1 MNPRQPQTAEPGSRI
16 MRVTAILGAAVIVL
30 CAIPPALAGGA
41 AGALDRFDSGFSIA
55 YGRYLPAG
63 GYNAVHFAEMNTR
76 STIGRLYF
84 GSALRF
90 AYGHVDGGAA
100 FDYLRAYSI
109 AQRIGWILKPRPML
123 RIIPFARGALDL
135 DSAGGLNGVQAL
147 GLTFGSDLNDIKAG
161 YEAGGGLEIQWAI
174 GSRLVLAPFFD
185 ANYLH
190 RAEETIGPNGQV
202 NPVVYRDFTMLH
214 YGAVADLR
222 LIGPLGLFADVQA
235 DRIRGHGAALAY
247 SGGVALRF

>member
-1 MNPRQPQTAEPGSRI
+1 
-16 MRVTAILGAAVIVL
+16 MRVTAILGTAVIVL
-30 CAIPPALAGGA
+30 CAMPPALAGGG

-55 YGRYLPAG
+55 YGRYLPVG
-63 GYNAVHFAEMNTR
+63 GYNAIHFAKMNTR
-76 STIGRLYF
+76 GTIGRLYF
-84 GSALRF
+84 GSGLRF

-100 FDYLRAYSI
+100 LDYLRAYSM
-109 AQRIGWILKPRPML
+109 AQRIGWILEPRPNL

-135 DSAGGLNGVQAL
+135 DSAGGLNSAQAS
-147 GLTFGSDLNDIKAG
+147 GLTKTVFGSDLNDIKAG
-161 YEAGGGLEIQWAI
+161 YEVGGGIEIQWAI

-190 RAEETIGPNGQV
+190 RAEETVGSNGQV
-202 NPVVYRDFTMLH
+202 NPVVYRDFTMFH

-247 SGGVALRF
+247 SGGIALRF